1 MYADDILYHRLIQ
14 NTREFE
20 EVQSDVTKLEE
31 WSDDNLLQLNP
42 QKCIQVYDPL

>member
-14 NTREFE
+14 DIRELE

-31 WSDDNLLQLNP
+31 WSDDNLLQ
-42 QKCIQVYDPL
+42 VYDPL